1 MTRNLGNRGKE
12 RGGRGRGRRR
22 GEERVEG
29 VRMEEGVGKAKIK

>member
-1 MTRNLGNRGKE
+1 V
-12 RGGRGRGRRR
+12 RRR